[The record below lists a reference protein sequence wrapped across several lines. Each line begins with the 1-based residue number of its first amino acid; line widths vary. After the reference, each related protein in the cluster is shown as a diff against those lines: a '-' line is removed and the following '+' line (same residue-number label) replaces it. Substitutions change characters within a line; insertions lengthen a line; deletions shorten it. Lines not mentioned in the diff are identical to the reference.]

1 MAWTVLQ
8 LDLTL
13 TWSQEI
19 AALKPLFEH
28 NPPCDS
34 FALEDFVFVDAPLPA
49 EDGTQG
55 RCAIGLRARD
65 GVPISVCYALPGDFS
80 LEPPPGLEG
89 YQYLGGWWY
98 TVLEV
103 QPETN
108 ALGETLE

>member
-1 MAWTVLQ
+1 M
-8 LDLTL
+8 
-13 TWSQEI
+13 
-19 AALKPLFEH
+19 
-28 NPPCDS
+28 
-34 FALEDFVFVDAPLPA
+34 FVDAPLPA